1 MRRARTAAA
10 RLAQEFESA
19 LPVAFAG
26 WRQWVMVM
34 GAWKVPTE
42 RADVILPRLRE
53 VAFRFGP
60 PCAIMRDLGR
70 ALAEA
75 SQSLVKETKLSWRK
89 S

>member
-19 LPVAFAG
+19 LLVAFAG
-26 WRQWVMVM
+26 WRQWVM

-53 VAFRFGP
+53 VVFRFGP